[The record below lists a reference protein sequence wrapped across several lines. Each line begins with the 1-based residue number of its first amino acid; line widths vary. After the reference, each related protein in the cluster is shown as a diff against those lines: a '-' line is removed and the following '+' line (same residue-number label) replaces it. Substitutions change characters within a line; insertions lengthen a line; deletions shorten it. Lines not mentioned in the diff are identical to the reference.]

1 MSKGKCEECGQ
12 EREVHL
18 THFKEARKRRCNPCW
33 KALKA
38 TLPKTQKVTPSRKEA
53 KHGTN

>member
-1 MSKGKCEECGQ
+1 MSQGKCEECGQ